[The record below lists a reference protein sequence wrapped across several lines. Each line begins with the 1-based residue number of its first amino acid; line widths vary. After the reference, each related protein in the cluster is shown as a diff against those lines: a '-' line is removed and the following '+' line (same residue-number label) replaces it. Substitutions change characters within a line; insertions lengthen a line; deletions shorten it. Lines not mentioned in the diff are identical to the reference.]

1 MSTHAPA
8 RRQPPSPPPPD
19 HPCSNSNPLASSTHP
34 ADPMNPSATA
44 TADNCTTSTT
54 STAADADYSKKP
66 ATVSDATL
74 ISPLI
79 STKYQPQQS
88 TLLSPGSALT
98 YSRAAATAGSNSV
111 NAQTTGTHLSDAS
124 VYYQAEPPTGTPRCI
139 VRIDRDHQAGD
150 ETTRFEC
157 EQFPEEFLGRVTR
170 PQFKGT
176 VEGINECMRNA
187 EESLL
192 NCLDTLL
199 DCLSAYTAKHCCG
212 THYQRAMRRME
223 ALIDLENQ
231 RLYHPARMHLRDP
244 QKVGMLYLE
253 FEIF

>member
-34 ADPMNPSATA
+34 TDPMNPSATA

-157 EQFPEEFLGRVTR
+157 EQFPEEFLGR
-170 PQFKGT
+170 
-176 VEGINECMRNA
+176 
-187 EESLL
+187 
-192 NCLDTLL
+192 
-199 DCLSAYTAKHCCG
+199 
-212 THYQRAMRRME
+212 
-223 ALIDLENQ
+223 
-231 RLYHPARMHLRDP
+231 
-244 QKVGMLYLE
+244 LE